1 MRSAVT
7 LKEVATLAGVSAKT
21 ASRVINADPAVTE
34 KTAARVRKAI
44 EILDYT
50 PNPHAR
56 SLRTGR
62 DQAIALVVDS
72 ISDPFFAALAEGA
85 EQVAQQA
92 SFFLIVAHAG
102 DSPAR
107 EREVVDN
114 LLRRSISGVILVPS
128 LLNFG
133 SGKRPLGPGGVPVV
147 AVDRP
152 LEDFDV
158 DTVLVDNAGASH
170 QAVAQLIA
178 HGHRR
183 IGFLGNTLAR
193 FTVRERLAGYRRALE
208 EADLAFDESLV
219 ALSSYKGRMDRH
231 MFDALLSG
239 PDPVTALFSSDA
251 LTTQDIVRLL
261 HGVGRTDIAFIGFDD
276 FVTADSLTPPV
287 SVVRQDPLE
296 MGRTA
301 AQLLL
306 RRIHGD
312 HSPPERVVL
321 PTVFVARGS
330 GEIRAPGPMAM
341 VTPIEHDESLSAH
354 RPRPIEQGG
363 RQ

>member
-1 MRSAVT
+1 MKSAVT
-7 LKEVATLAGVSAKT
+7 LAEVAKLAGVSSKT

-72 ISDPFFAALAEGA
+72 ISDPFFASLAEGA
-85 EQVAQQA
+85 EQVAQKA

-107 EREVVDN
+107 EREVIDN
-114 LLRRSISGVILVPS
+114 LLHRSISGLILVPS
-128 LLNFG
+128 LLNFE
-133 SGKRPLGPGGVPVV
+133 SGKRPLGTGGVPVV

-152 LEDFDV
+152 LDNLDV
-158 DTVLVDNAGASH
+158 DTVIVDNAGASH
-170 QAVAQLIA
+170 EAVAHLIA

-183 IGFLGNTLAR
+183 IGFLGNTVAR
-193 FTVRERLAGYRRALE
+193 FTVRERLVGYTRALE
-208 EADLAFDESLV
+208 EAGLAFDESLV
-219 ALSSYKGRMDRH
+219 ALSSYKGRLENHQFDR
-231 MFDALLSG
+231 LVSG

-251 LTTQDIVRLL
+251 VTTMDIVRQL
-261 HGVGRTDIAFIGFDD
+261 HNVGRTDIAFVGFDD
-276 FVTADSLTPPV
+276 FVTADSLVPPV
-287 SVVRQDPLE
+287 TVVRQDALL

-301 AQLLL
+301 AELLL
-306 RRIHGD
+306 RRIRGD
-312 HSPPERVVL
+312 QSPPQRIVL
-321 PTVFVARGS
+321 DTAFVQRGS
-330 GEIRAPGPMAM
+330 GEIRTSP
-341 VTPIEHDESLSAH
+341 LS
-354 RPRPIEQGG
+354 GV
-363 RQ
+363 

>member
-1 MRSAVT
+1 MKPAVT
-7 LKEVATLAGVSAKT
+7 LKEVAKLAGVSSKT

-34 KTAARVRKAI
+34 KTAARVLKAI
-44 EILDYT
+44 DILNYT

-92 SFFLIVAHAG
+92 GFFLIVAHAG
-102 DSPAR
+102 DSPTR

-114 LLRRSISGVILVPS
+114 LLRRSISGLILVPS

-133 SGKRPLGPGGVPVV
+133 SGNSPLGPGGVPVV

-152 LEDFDV
+152 LEDLDV
-158 DTVLVDNAGASH
+158 DTVLVDNAQASRH
-170 QAVAQLIA
+170 AVAHLIA

-183 IGFLGNTLAR
+183 IGFMGNTVAR
-193 FTVRERLAGYRRALE
+193 FTVRERLVGYRRALE
-208 EADLAFDESLV
+208 EADLVFDESLV
-219 ALSSYKGRMDRH
+219 ALSSYKGRMDNH
-231 MFDALLSG
+231 LFDPLVNG

-251 LTTQDIVRLL
+251 VTTMDIVRLL
-261 HGVGRTDIAFIGFDD
+261 HGVGRTDIAFVGFDD
-276 FVTADSLTPPV
+276 FVTADSLVPPV
-287 SVVRQDPLE
+287 SVVRQDALL

-301 AQLLL
+301 AELLL
-306 RRIHGD
+306 SRINGD
-312 HSPPERVVL
+312 QSPPQRVVL
-321 PTVFVARGS
+321 DTTFVERGS
-330 GEIRAPGPMAM
+330 GEIRAPA
-341 VTPIEHDESLSAH
+341 LSKL
-354 RPRPIEQGG
+354 
-363 RQ
+363 